1 MRPFVFFNR
10 GAGVPLL
17 LIGTCW
23 TLFAA
28 EPNALYP
35 GETWPTR
42 TPEQVGLSLAKL
54 DELRDWVGGRGCVVR
69 HGYMVYAWGDQARS
83 GDVASAMKPV
93 VSTLLFLAIQ
103 EGKLKSADD
112 PVSDFEPRLKEINHG
127 KDAAITWRHLASQT
141 SGYGLTE
148 LPGQAYSYND
158 YALALY
164 YDTLTQKVFRT
175 NGTALLERYLAEP
188 LQFEDDCTFEAF
200 GPGNRPGRLA
210 VSVRDFARFGLLY
223 LRNGRWRHQQLIRPE
238 LIQTAIS
245 SPIPADLPLTRGQDA
260 EMLPGQRSLGGK
272 KNITPIGPGFY
283 SFNWWLNRTNRLGQ
297 RLYVDAPPDT
307 FIAGGHG
314 GKRMLWVIPSLDL
327 LVSWND
333 SPIDDHDRSP
343 GNADTRINQAALLIR
358 EAASGS
364 PTESRPGS
372 RTRLAI
378 PGVRQPDRYEQ

>member
-175 NGTALLERYLAEP
+175 N
-188 LQFEDDCTFEAF
+188 
-200 GPGNRPGRLA
+200 
-210 VSVRDFARFGLLY
+210 
-223 LRNGRWRHQQLIRPE
+223 
-238 LIQTAIS
+238 
-245 SPIPADLPLTRGQDA
+245 
-260 EMLPGQRSLGGK
+260 
-272 KNITPIGPGFY
+272 
-283 SFNWWLNRTNRLGQ
+283 
-297 RLYVDAPPDT
+297 APPCWSAT
-307 FIAGGHG
+307 WPSRCNLKTTAPLKRSVPATAPGGW
-314 GKRMLWVIPSLDL
+314 RC
-327 LVSWND
+327 
-333 SPIDDHDRSP
+333 RFATSP
-343 GNADTRINQAALLIR
+343 GSVCSIFAMADGAT
-358 EAASGS
+358 SS
-364 PTESRPGS
+364 
-372 RTRLAI
+372 
-378 PGVRQPDRYEQ
+378 